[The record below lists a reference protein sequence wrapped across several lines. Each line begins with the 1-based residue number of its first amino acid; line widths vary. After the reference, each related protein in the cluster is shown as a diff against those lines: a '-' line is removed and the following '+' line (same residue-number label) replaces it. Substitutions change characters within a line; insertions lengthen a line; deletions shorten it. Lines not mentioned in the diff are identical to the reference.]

1 MKPGPYLPHSHS
13 HLSPGCP
20 HSSDP
25 VCYPD
30 NLTWCHAC
38 SPLMAPPVMF
48 TCPLRSRS
56 LGAKSCCP
64 APYPL
69 TRPHLAL
76 FCNHLSHSLP
86 HPSFSP
92 TWSPLTWPLTDPSLN
107 PPSAT
112 FTCHS
117 HLSPSPVSH
126 LTLSPAPPQHATG
139 RLLHP
144 PRGRRRQLP
153 GERLQDR
160 VRQPSVQALRGGNSE
175 APAPHLQR
183 HTTVPG
189 EEGGLGRWRHPQ
201 RHLLP
206 RVRRLG
212 GAQGWRSDPHRQRWR
227 WAAQELQAYA
237 EGNGQG
243 KTSKVVPGP
252 YPGGPYPGG
261 PWAPERHGSQWGAP
275 LCQRGPPAPGDHV
288 WREFPPASPGPSV
301 HIPGSQQTTPGTAAL
316 RAQHG
321 IPQRA

>member
-38 SPLMAPPVMF
+38 SPLMTPPVMF

-183 HTTVPG
+183 HVRP
-189 EEGGLGRWRHPQ
+189 RQPQ
-201 RHLLP
+201 HHFGVVSARSTLSRSTYPTEL
-206 RVRRLG
+206 RLG
-212 GAQGWRSDPHRQRWR
+212 TAPAPEQRGWDGAGDPGPRPQAFFSPHRLQFRVKKEGWGGGGTRSVTFSRGSGDLAVLKVGGRTLTVSVGDGLPKSSSESARQRR
-227 WAAQELQAYA
+227 R
-237 EGNGQG
+237 G
-243 KTSKVVPGP
+243 K
-252 YPGGPYPGG
+252 
-261 PWAPERHGSQWGAP
+261 
-275 LCQRGPPAPGDHV
+275 
-288 WREFPPASPGPSV
+288 
-301 HIPGSQQTTPGTAAL
+301 
-316 RAQHG
+316 RADQ
-321 IPQRA
+321 